1 MKLRVFF
8 TKSEYGSLIL
18 TVVFLLVI
26 SGVFW
31 RVGPKPSSADYT
43 VTTERTA
50 AGVTPA
56 AGPEAAAGRVNLNT
70 ASAEELQSLPGIGEV
85 RARAI
90 LDDRAERGPFRRP
103 EDLTRV
109 KGIGE
114 GILSGMIDQITTG
127 GGWDAE
133 DFSGG

>member
-1 MKLRVFF
+1 MKLRAFF
-8 TKSEYGSLIL
+8 TKSEYGLLIL

-56 AGPEAAAGRVNLNT
+56 AGPETAAGQVNLNA

-85 RARAI
+85 LAARI
-90 LDDRAERGPFRRP
+90 IEYREQSGPFACP
-103 EDLTRV
+103 EELMAV

-114 GILSGMIDQITTG
+114 SLFDAVSGRITT
-127 GGWDAE
+127 E
-133 DFSGG
+133 E

>member
-1 MKLRVFF
+1 MKLRAFF
-8 TKSEYGSLIL
+8 TKSEYGLLIL

-56 AGPEAAAGRVNLNT
+56 AGPETAAGQVNLNA

-85 RARAI
+85 LAARI
-90 LDDRAERGPFRRP
+90 IEYREQSGPFACP
-103 EDLTRV
+103 EELAV

-114 GILSGMIDQITTG
+114 SLFDAVSGRITT
-127 GGWDAE
+127 E
-133 DFSGG
+133 E

>member
-1 MKLRVFF
+1 MKLRAFF
-8 TKSEYGSLIL
+8 TKSEYGLLIL

-31 RVGPKPSSADYT
+31 RAGPKPSSADYT

-56 AGPEAAAGRVNLNT
+56 AGPEASAGRVNLNT

-85 RARAI
+85 LAARI
-90 LDDRAERGPFRRP
+90 IEYREQSGPFACP
-103 EDLTRV
+103 EELMAV

-114 GILSGMIDQITTG
+114 SLFDAVSGRITT
-127 GGWDAE
+127 E
-133 DFSGG
+133 E

>member
-1 MKLRVFF
+1 MKLRAFF
-8 TKSEYGSLIL
+8 TKSEYGLLIL

-31 RVGPKPSSADYT
+31 RVVPKPSSADYT

-50 AGVTPA
+50 VGVTPA

-85 RARAI
+85 LAARI
-90 LDDRAERGPFRRP
+90 IEYREQSGPFACP
-103 EDLTRV
+103 EELMAV

-114 GILSGMIDQITTG
+114 SLFDAVSGRITT
-127 GGWDAE
+127 E
-133 DFSGG
+133 E

>member
-8 TKSEYGSLIL
+8 TKSEYGLLIL

-43 VTTERTA
+43 VTTERGA
-50 AGVTPA
+50 LWVTPEA
-56 AGPEAAAGRVNLNT
+56 ETVPEPGRVNLNT
-70 ASAEELQSLPGIGEV
+70 ASAEELQTLPGIGEV
-85 RARAI
+85 LAARI
-90 LDDRAERGPFRRP
+90 IEHREQSGPFTCP
-103 EDLTRV
+103 EELMAV

-114 GILSGMIDQITTG
+114 SLFDAVSGQITT
-127 GGWDAE
+127 E
-133 DFSGG
+133 E

>member
-1 MKLRVFF
+1 MKLRAFF
-8 TKSEYGSLIL
+8 TKSEYGLLIL

-31 RVGPKPSSADYT
+31 WVGPKPSSADYT

-56 AGPEAAAGRVNLNT
+56 AGPETAAGQVNLNA

-85 RARAI
+85 LAARI
-90 LDDRAERGPFRRP
+90 IEYREQSGPFACP
-103 EDLTRV
+103 EELMAV

-114 GILSGMIDQITTG
+114 SLFDAVSGRITT
-127 GGWDAE
+127 E
-133 DFSGG
+133 E

>member
-1 MKLRVFF
+1 VKLRVFF

-85 RARAI
+85 LAARI
-90 LDDRAERGPFRRP
+90 IEYREQSGPFACP
-103 EDLTRV
+103 EELMAV

-114 GILSGMIDQITTG
+114 SLFDAVSGWITT
-127 GGWDAE
+127 E
-133 DFSGG
+133 E

>member
-1 MKLRVFF
+1 MKLRAFF
-8 TKSEYGSLIL
+8 TKSEYGLLIL

-50 AGVTPA
+50 VGVTPA

-85 RARAI
+85 LAARI
-90 LDDRAERGPFRRP
+90 IEYREQSGPFACP
-103 EDLTRV
+103 EELMAV

-114 GILSGMIDQITTG
+114 SLFDAVSGQITT
-127 GGWDAE
+127 E
-133 DFSGG
+133 E

>member
-1 MKLRVFF
+1 MKLRAFF
-8 TKSEYGSLIL
+8 TKSEYGLLIL

-85 RARAI
+85 LAARI
-90 LDDRAERGPFRRP
+90 IEYREQSGPFACP
-103 EDLTRV
+103 EELMAV

-114 GILSGMIDQITTG
+114 SLFDAVSGRITT
-127 GGWDAE
+127 E
-133 DFSGG
+133 E

>member
-1 MKLRVFF
+1 MKLRAFF

-85 RARAI
+85 LAARI
-90 LDDRAERGPFRRP
+90 IEYREQSGPFACP
-103 EDLTRV
+103 EELMAV

-114 GILSGMIDQITTG
+114 SLFDAVSGRITT
-127 GGWDAE
+127 E
-133 DFSGG
+133 E

>member
-1 MKLRVFF
+1 MKLRAFF
-8 TKSEYGSLIL
+8 TKSEYGLLIL

-50 AGVTPA
+50 VGVTPA
-56 AGPEAAAGRVNLNT
+56 AGPETAAGQVNLNA

-85 RARAI
+85 LAARI
-90 LDDRAERGPFRRP
+90 IEYREQSGPFACP
-103 EDLTRV
+103 EELMAV

-114 GILSGMIDQITTG
+114 SLFDAVSGRITT
-127 GGWDAE
+127 E
-133 DFSGG
+133 E

>member
-50 AGVTPA
+50 VGVTPA
-56 AGPEAAAGRVNLNT
+56 AGP
-70 ASAEELQSLPGIGEV
+70 EELQSLPGIGEV
-85 RARAI
+85 LAARI
-90 LDDRAERGPFRRP
+90 IEYREQSGPFACP
-103 EDLTRV
+103 EELMAV

-114 GILSGMIDQITTG
+114 SLFDAVSGRITT
-127 GGWDAE
+127 E
-133 DFSGG
+133 E

>member
-1 MKLRVFF
+1 MKLRAFF
-8 TKSEYGSLIL
+8 TKSEYGLLIL

-50 AGVTPA
+50 VGVTPA
-56 AGPEAAAGRVNLNT
+56 AGTEAAAGRVNLNT

-85 RARAI
+85 LAARI
-90 LDDRAERGPFRRP
+90 IEYREQSGPFACP
-103 EDLTRV
+103 EELMAV

-114 GILSGMIDQITTG
+114 SLFDAVSGQITT
-127 GGWDAE
+127 E
-133 DFSGG
+133 E